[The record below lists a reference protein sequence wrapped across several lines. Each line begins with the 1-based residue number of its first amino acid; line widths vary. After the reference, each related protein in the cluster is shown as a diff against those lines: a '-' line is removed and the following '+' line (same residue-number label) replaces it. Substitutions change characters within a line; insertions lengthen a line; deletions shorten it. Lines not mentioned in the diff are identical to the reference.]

1 MLASLFL
8 IGAALATPGMTVQQ
22 ASQAIVDESG
32 GGLTEAVNRMVGG
45 IISYVGWPGRR
56 AGDSLTLCQ
65 VGTPRLASSLAPDIP
80 GDRPL
85 SLRKTSA
92 GAVIANGGCDI
103 LYLGRLSSADRMR
116 LVQWVRARP
125 VLTITDDDPAC
136 LYGAMFCLAHREAG
150 LSFSVNLDA
159 IARGPLRVDP
169 RVLQIGRSVS

>member
-1 MLASLFL
+1 
-8 IGAALATPGMTVQQ
+8 MTVQQ

-116 LVQWVRARP
+116 LVQWVRPRP
-125 VLTITDDDPAC
+125 
-136 LYGAMFCLAHREAG
+136 E
-150 LSFSVNLDA
+150 
-159 IARGPLRVDP
+159 
-169 RVLQIGRSVS
+169 IG